1 MTTIPDRDQE
11 ALQLAIAQCRAEDAD
26 RDAQI
31 TAMLAERPWQRVAE
45 FASHCCQSRALKLK
59 PWQLS
64 PCQIDVDDREHKQA
78 AKLPREML
86 ALYVS
91 CFHPDPLAA
100 IAEAKEAA
108 NR

>member
-1 MTTIPDRDQE
+1 MTMIPDRDRV
-11 ALQLAIAQCRAEDAD
+11 ALELALTQCRAEDAD

-31 TAMLAERPWQRVAE
+31 IAMLAERPWRQVAE
-45 FASHCCQSRALKLK
+45 FASTCCQSRALKLK

-78 AKLPREML
+78 AKLLREML